1 MPSSPGACAGS
12 AQGARG
18 GMKII
23 NANKIK
29 AGCKVLVV
37 SSTYTGDLEDL
48 FKLRVGYIPTE
59 VHVFVNKM
67 GTRFYCFEEV
77 K

>member
-1 MPSSPGACAGS
+1 
-12 AQGARG
+12 
-18 GMKII
+18 MKII
-23 NANKIK
+23 QADKIK

-37 SSTYTGDLEDL
+37 SSKYTGDLEDL

-59 VHVFVNKM
+59 VYCFVNEL
-67 GTRFYCFEEV
+67 GTRYYFEEE

>member
-1 MPSSPGACAGS
+1 
-12 AQGARG
+12 
-18 GMKII
+18 MKII
-23 NANKIK
+23 QADKIK

-48 FKLRVGYIPTE
+48 FKLRVGHIPTE
-59 VHVFVNKM
+59 VYCFVNEL
-67 GTRFYCFEEV
+67 GTRYYYEEV

>member
-1 MPSSPGACAGS
+1 
-12 AQGARG
+12 
-18 GMKII
+18 MKII
-23 NANKIK
+23 NADKIK

-48 FKLRVGYIPTE
+48 FKLRVGHIPTE
-59 VHVFVNKM
+59 VYCFTNEL
-67 GTRFYCFEEV
+67 GTRYYYEEV

>member
-1 MPSSPGACAGS
+1 
-12 AQGARG
+12 
-18 GMKII
+18 MKII
-23 NANKIK
+23 QADKIK

-37 SSTYTGDLEDL
+37 SSQYTGDLEDL

-59 VHVFVNKM
+59 VYCFVNEL
-67 GTRFYCFEEV
+67 GTRFYYFEEE

>member
-1 MPSSPGACAGS
+1 
-12 AQGARG
+12 
-18 GMKII
+18 MKVIPI
-23 NANKIK
+23 DKIK

-37 SSTYTGDLEDL
+37 SSKYTGDLEDL

-59 VHVFVNKM
+59 VHVFVNEL
-67 GTRFYCFEEV
+67 GTRFYYIEEV